1 MDSEVVLGDVIFTKR
16 HLAYVPQ
23 FDTIPLDFTPSELLL
38 YTSNLAVK
46 EHPDDKAVEVE
57 SLLEILGLSE
67 VADKRCEHL
76 TGGQLKR
83 VSIGLGLV
91 AQPQVL
97 FLDEPTTGLDSSAA
111 YTIMDYLSRV
121 TKELGITTITTLHQP
136 SRAVFNNIDDLLLLS
151 PGGRLAFAGP
161 VHKARPYFESLG
173 VQFPTQANVAD
184 TVLDLVSDT
193 PAAAGVHG
201 NDITWPELFAASGG
215 NVIPARCQYR
225 LEKEQAALSSW
236 SRYTLL
242 TRHLLVHYWRTPAI
256 YGYRALLLFVMALFL
271 GTLFFDTPERL
282 DAMQDVAGALFY
294 ALWVSLLGFGGGDCT
309 AVPCDGAWGQRLKLS
324 CSFAAKAW
332 RRCVADAVF
341 LGRACILS
349 LSCPPLPPSLP
360 TTSHSSV

>member
-1 MDSEVVLGDVIFTKR
+1 
-16 HLAYVPQ
+16 
-23 FDTIPLDFTPSELLL
+23 
-38 YTSNLAVK
+38 
-46 EHPDDKAVEVE
+46 
-57 SLLEILGLSE
+57 
-67 VADKRCEHL
+67 
-76 TGGQLKR
+76 
-83 VSIGLGLV
+83 
-91 AQPQVL
+91 
-97 FLDEPTTGLDSSAA
+97 
-111 YTIMDYLSRV
+111 MDYLSRV

-215 NVIPARCQYR
+215 NVIPARRQYR